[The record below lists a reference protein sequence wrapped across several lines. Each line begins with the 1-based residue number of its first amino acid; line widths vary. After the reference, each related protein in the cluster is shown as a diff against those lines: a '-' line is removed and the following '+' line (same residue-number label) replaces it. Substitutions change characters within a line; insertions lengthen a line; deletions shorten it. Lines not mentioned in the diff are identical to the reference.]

1 MAPRITLTGVGLDL
15 PDLIKQLSDQLPI
28 DQQKVFVMGHS
39 MGAGFTIRSV
49 SQLADRDD
57 DFRFAAGIALWGMGL
72 RQIDD
77 LDNQLDKARM
87 IISESTKNNENREAF
102 SKILSRQ

>member
-1 MAPRITLTGVGLDL
+1 MKLRHKKPTEDTSRLQEFILRGDASPW
-15 PDLIKQLSDQLPI
+15 
-28 DQQKVFVMGHS
+28 QQ
-39 MGAGFTIRSV
+39 T
-49 SQLADRDD
+49 DD